1 MKKLCYIIYLIPV
14 LVFVGCRPG
23 WIGPAV
29 DRDAVA
35 RGRLVWE
42 AEECSACHGDTGEG
56 TLIGPSLAAV
66 ADHWEAET
74 LAVFLQDPE
83 SQLVENSRLRELTSK
98 YDVDMPGVQQA
109 DHEQVQDLVV
119 FLLYG
124 IE

>member
-1 MKKLCYIIYLIPV
+1 MYLIPA

-42 AEECSACHGDTGEG
+42 AEECSACHGDNGAG
-56 TLIGPSLAAV
+56 TPIGPSLADIAN
-66 ADHWEAET
+66 HWQAES
-74 LAVFLQDPE
+74 LAGFLEDPQARLE
-83 SQLVENSRLRELTSK
+83 DNPRLRELTSI
-98 YDVDMPGVQQA
+98 YDVDMPGVRQA
-109 DHEQVQDLVV
+109 GEQEVKDLVV
-119 FLLYG
+119 FLLHG